1 MIKNLINCNPYIIA
15 EISSNHN
22 SSITNAKKLILDAK
36 KYGAHAVKLQTFT
49 PDAMTI
55 KSNRSEFKIKS
66 GLWKGKNLWDLYSK
80 CSTPYVWHKIL
91 FDYAKKIGITCFS
104 SPFDAE
110 GVNLLEKLNIP
121 FYKIA
126 SPEINHIPLIK
137 KISRTKKTIVMSTGM
152 ASIKE
157 IDLAYKTAIN
167 NGAKNVIL
175 LYCVSKYPAV
185 MEDYN
190 FNNIKILKERY
201 KCKVGFSDHSV
212 DNKVATAAIIA
223 GAEVLEKHIA
233 LKNQPNS
240 PDYEFSLK
248 GVEIKDYITN
258 AKEISSTINKNY
270 FYRSIEE
277 NKNLIFRRS
286 IYAVQNIK
294 KGEIFSEKNIKI
306 IRPALGL
313 EPRFYER
320 LIDKKAPAYI
330 KNGTPLKHSL
340 LKALN
345 IKLK

>member
-80 CSTPYVWHKIL
+80 CSTPYAWHKIL

-126 SPEINHIPLIK
+126 SP
-137 KISRTKKTIVMSTGM
+137 
-152 ASIKE
+152 E

-294 KGEIFSEKNIKI
+294 KGEVFSEKNIKI